1 MKEFKLDNEPKIASG
16 FKVPDAYFDDF
27 QSKVIQQLPQK
38 KISVFALSSYN
49 KNWYYA
55 VAAILLVALSI
66 TVVNNFNVINSSN
79 VDEASLENYLIN
91 HSEISDDDLAEV
103 LNIKELQQMKIDMVI
118 DDKDLEDIL
127 TSNSNFEEYLIN

>member
-16 FKVPDAYFDDF
+16 FKVPDTYFDDF

-49 KNWYYA
+49 RNWYYA
-55 VAAILLVALSI
+55 VAAILVVALSI
-66 TVVNNFNVINSSN
+66 PVFNNLNAPNSSN
-79 VDEASLENYLIN
+79 IDEASLENYLIN
-91 HSEISDDDLAEV
+91 HAEISDEDLVEV
-103 LNIKELQQMKIDMVI
+103 LNTKELQQMKIDMLI

-127 TSNSNFEEYLIN
+127 TSNGNFEEYLIN